1 MSRYPIS
8 AVLLGLLVLASSP
21 SLHAEN
27 ADREKP
33 LHLESDSVF
42 IDEVKQVSVFEGDV
56 KLTQGTLA
64 IHAEKIVVK
73 QNKLGHKHCTATG
86 KTASFRQKLE
96 GSDEYVEGFGERIEY
111 DTQAE
116 TVNFFVQ
123 ARVKR
128 EQDDVRGDRITYS
141 TRTEVIR
148 VSGNPRNITSPTKGR
163 VRAVIQ
169 PKSSETDAGATP
181 KDAPLVIQSSPTLTN
196 PKR

>member
-8 AVLLGLLVLASSP
+8 AVLPGLLFILSSP
-21 SLHAEN
+21 PLHAEN
-27 ADREKP
+27 ADRDKP
-33 LHLESDSVF
+33 LHLESDSVS
-42 IDEVKQVSVFEGDV
+42 IDDVKQVSVFEGV
-56 KLTQGTLA
+56 VELVQGTLT
-64 IHAEKIVVK
+64 IHADKIVVK
-73 QNKLGHKHCTATG
+73 QNKLGYKHCTATG

-96 GSDEYVEGFGERIEY
+96 GADEYVEGYGERIEY
-111 DTQAE
+111 DTRAE
-116 TVNFFVQ
+116 TVDFFVQ

-128 EQDDVRGDRITYS
+128 GQDDVRGDRITYN

-169 PKSSETDAGATP
+169 PKSNETDTTP
-181 KDAPLVIQSSPTLTN
+181 KDAPLVIQSSPTLTS